1 MKKEKLQNKNK
12 EKKYNW
18 DYHEKLNQKYESYLF
33 ENKDKDNL
41 RLKGNYHY
49 ENKPLDYYLSQKEE
63 ESINNS
69 NLTPLPQ
76 SKYLYNSKA
85 KEKNIE
91 DYKKFSNIQKSVIEM
106 RRIEYNANNK
116 KRKKVKSIKKE
127 IDSNKESKKE
137 DEKDNNVINY
147 IQKRIMNKRD
157 SIQKIRYS
165 CFQFP
170 YSMKLLDKKRKTMSG
185 AKIME
190 YIIKHQGKV
199 EEDYMPKEVK
209 SHLRKLIPAIIKIQ
223 RRYKKHFSNLKKII
237 KIQVN
242 YKAHLYSTLYKDYY
256 NRREKITR
264 LIYIIQK
271 VLFLNLYHLKINP
284 NKIYSSKK
292 YFISKKFYNNN
303 YLNQL
308 QFLQKEIKEY
318 LSNKSLKRIYGKK
331 KCVYVKPLTI
341 KPLGKIRLLQRNIIL
356 FLERLKRRQKL
367 PTSQMFFK
375 KHIHTKKLILIQ
387 RFAKVIHKEIIYP
400 PIPKDTFIQNNIFIK
415 SNRKCANKKSAFIDT
430 KIIPFNPKRIR
441 SKVKNRDSKI
451 TKLHKYLEKL
461 IFLQRNI
468 KMYLSREDYDIYDYP
483 KCEEYITKESFVMP
497 KKECILLL
505 QRQIKY
511 YLYRQKIQ
519 VKKIKKVV
527 IFPLKITKTIRTNT
541 EKIFMRLSKLRIM
554 YDKNLI
560 FFIVKIIETIK
571 KYLGRISFD
580 LIRKESQRVKIFS
593 VKGGRYKS
601 TFSKSNLIK
610 KAIYKVIE
618 PEYKF
623 CPIQPEDKKYFS
635 NKDNA
640 ISSKWFEKKA
650 DLEYNEKSKTKR
662 SEMKELFNNNNKI
675 EEKIEDEK

>member
-18 DYHEKLNQKYESYLF
+18 DYHEKLNKKYESYLF

-76 SKYLYNSKA
+76 SKYLYNLKA
-85 KEKNIE
+85 KEKNNE
-91 DYKKFSNIQKSVIEM
+91 DYKKFSNIQKSVVEM
-106 RRIEYNANNK
+106 RRIEYNAKNN

-127 IDSNKESKKE
+127 LDSNKEPKNEGKK
-137 DEKDNNVINY
+137 DDNVINY
-147 IQKRIMNKRD
+147 IQNKIMNKRD
-157 SIQKIRYS
+157 SIQKKRYS

-170 YSMKLLDKKRKTMSG
+170 YSIKLLDKKRKTMSE
-185 AKIME
+185 AKILE
-190 YIIKHQGKV
+190 YIFKHQGKV
-199 EEDYMPKEVK
+199 EEDNMPKEVK
-209 SHLRKLIPAIIKIQ
+209 SHLKKLIPAIIKIQ

-256 NRREKITR
+256 NRKEKITR

-284 NKIYSSKK
+284 NKIYSSEK
-292 YFISKKFYNNN
+292 YFISKKIYNND

-308 QFLQKEIKEY
+308 QFLQREIKEY
-318 LSNKSLKRIYGKK
+318 LSNKNLKRIYGKK

-356 FLERLKRRQKL
+356 FLERLKRRQTL

-375 KHIHTKKLILIQ
+375 KRVHTNKLILIQ
-387 RFAKVIHKEIIYP
+387 RFAKAIHKEIIFP
-400 PIPKDTFIQNNIFIK
+400 PIPKETFTQNNIFIK
-415 SNRKCANKKSAFIDT
+415 GNRKCTRKKVGFIHT
-430 KIIPFNPKRIR
+430 KIIPFNPNRIR

-461 IFLQRNI
+461 IFLQRSI

-483 KCEEYITKESFVMP
+483 KCEEYITKESFVLP
-497 KKECILLL
+497 KKESILLL

-519 VKKIKKVV
+519 SKKIKKVV
-527 IFPLKITKTIRTNT
+527 IFPLRITKTIRTNT

-618 PEYKF
+618 PQYKF
-623 CPIQPEDKKYFS
+623 IPIQLEDKKYFS

-640 ISSKWFEKKA
+640 ISSSWIVKKA
-650 DLEYNEKSKTKR
+650 DLDFTETSKTKR
-662 SEMKELFNNNNKI
+662 NDVKELVNNDNKI
-675 EEKIEDEK
+675 EEKSEDEK